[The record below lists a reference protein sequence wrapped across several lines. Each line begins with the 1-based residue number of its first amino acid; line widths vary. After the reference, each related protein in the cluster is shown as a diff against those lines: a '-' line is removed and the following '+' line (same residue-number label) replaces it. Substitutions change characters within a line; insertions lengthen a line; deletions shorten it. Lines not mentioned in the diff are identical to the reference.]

1 MLYHFRT
8 KSRLNVNHFV
18 CTFAFTGK
26 EAALPPP
33 SNDLL
38 CCCCFS
44 IDTHTPPRV
53 PRSGN
58 NVTSNERFTPQ
69 SWCVNFQR
77 VHYCLRTNESLPIT
91 KATLSLSDWRLYPR
105 TNQFPPQ
112 MHKIVCFFAEIT
124 TRCNTFHTAVHPK
137 RSITNHT
144 AVAGLLFL
152 SISSNE
158 PKQKFSFP
166 FQQQVVV
173 ATFGKPKKTSR
184 NLASR
189 YHFVFFSLY
198 CITFFS
204 S

>member
-38 CCCCFS
+38 CCCFS

-105 TNQFPPQ
+105 TNQFPSQ
-112 MHKIVCFFAEIT
+112 MHKIVCFFYRDHHAMQHFSHRGASQTLHYESHCCSRPPLPFDFFQWTKAKI
-124 TRCNTFHTAVHPK
+124 
-137 RSITNHT
+137 
-144 AVAGLLFL
+144 FL
-152 SISSNE
+152 S
-158 PKQKFSFP
+158 FSAAGRRRHFR
-166 FQQQVVV
+166 Q
-173 ATFGKPKKTSR
+173 TKKNCT
-184 NLASR
+184 
-189 YHFVFFSLY
+189 
-198 CITFFS
+198 I
-204 S
+204 